1 MMHDCLRLSVLEM
14 VQLFPRTRL
23 KNIMLKILRAL
34 PPKKKNNKPP
44 VLQALEE
51 GLKSGS
57 LAVAF
62 VPKKRLLSPDV
73 PQVSP

>member
-1 MMHDCLRLSVLEM
+1 
-14 VQLFPRTRL
+14 
-23 KNIMLKILRAL
+23 MLKILRAL
-34 PPKKKNNKPP
+34 PLKKTNKPP
-44 VLQALEE
+44 ALRALEE

-62 VPKKRLLSPDV
+62 VPKKSLLSPDV